1 MAKYDYNTNV
11 VPVFIEKQEHEIDAF
26 PTQWTAEGGNVNGK
40 KLIFD
45 VTAYTPQADLFNAE
59 FVAKIQLRSDAD
71 TVLAAQDTTL
81 INNFFPAMF
90 SRITLDLNG
99 EIIEEVDSPYICSIA
114 LKFLT
119 KSKDYILSDGQIE
132 GFTPDAELSNTHAAT
147 NTGREYRKIL
157 YNGAPTKEFIITYKL
172 SDLFGFCSGWK
183 KPIYKIPFKIT
194 LTRQF
199 NDDTHK
205 FLFHSENTDANK
217 VGIAWLEE
225 INLRVPLNELN
236 SKPQIMYESQFNGNK
251 EVDIVFNAINYY
263 TGEITGNGDK
273 TILVTT
279 ATQPPELIILI
290 FQPTTHDYNDNTG
303 LFKTGDIEQIEL
315 RIGNTQKYPVH
326 PMRIDNTNLFFDE
339 MYKQYSQ
346 ACKIYGNEPLLSY
359 LEFTK
364 NYPMY
369 VFPTQKQD
377 RDVFSTGASINFYI
391 KKTGAT
397 AYKWNVVYLENR
409 WYKTKLLPNGM
420 SRPQLITYN
429 TK

>member
-1 MAKYDYNTNV
+1 MTKYDYSTNV
-11 VPVFIEKQEHEIDAF
+11 IPNFDEKQEHEIDAF
-26 PTQWTAEGGNVNGK
+26 PTQWTAEAGNANGK
-40 KLIFD
+40 NLIFD
-45 VTAYTPQADLFNAE
+45 VTAYTPQADLYNAE
-59 FVAKIQLRSDAD
+59 FIAKIELRSAGE
-71 TVLAAQDTTL
+71 TVLADQDTTL

-90 SRITLDLNG
+90 SRMTLDLNG
-99 EIIEEVDSPYICSIA
+99 EVIEEIDNPYICSTA
-114 LKFLT
+114 LKFIT
-119 KSKDYILSDGQIE
+119 KTKDYVSGDGQIE
-132 GFTPDAELSNTHAAT
+132 GFIPDADLNNTHEEV
-147 NTGREYRKIL
+147 NTGRAYKKIL
-157 YNGAPTKEFIITYKL
+157 YNGQPTKEFIITYKL
-172 SDLFGFCSGWK
+172 SDLFGFCSDWK
-183 KPIYKIPFKIT
+183 KPLYKIAFKIT

-199 NDDTHK
+199 NEDTHK

-217 VGIAWLEE
+217 VGIAWIKE
-225 INLRVPLNELN
+225 INLKIPLNELN
-236 SKPQIMYESQFNGNK
+236 SKPQNEYESQFNGNK
-251 EVDIVFNAINYY
+251 EVDILFNSIKYY
-263 TGEITGNGDK
+263 SGEITGNGDK

-326 PMRIDNTNLFFDE
+326 PMKIDNTNLYFDE

-346 ACKIYGNEPLLSY
+346 TCKIYGNEPLLSY

-391 KKTGAT
+391 KKTGAV
-397 AYKWNVVYLENR
+397 AYKWNVVYLENK

-420 SRPQLITYN
+420 SRPQIMTYN
-429 TK
+429 SK